1 MISTR
6 DEQSLSI
13 GSQKISVCVTTGE
26 TSRCTVIFGH
36 GAGAGMK
43 HKSLDEIATAFA
55 EVGISTLRFN
65 FPYMEA
71 GRNRVD
77 SLQVSTS
84 TFKEVHSFAVAQA
97 LNPLFLGGH
106 SFGGRMATHA
116 VVEHSLS
123 VKGLILCS
131 FPLHNPKK
139 PSLDRA
145 SHFDKITCPI
155 LFLIG
160 TRDGMANADL
170 IRQLSKQHHASFK
183 WLDTADHGYKTLKR
197 SRVRKDDVFHEIAQ
211 YSDEFVGEILNDD

>member
-6 DEQSLSI
+6 DEQSLTVE
-13 GSQKISVCVTTGE
+13 GQKVSVCLTTGN

-36 GAGAGMK
+36 GAGAGMR
-43 HKSLDEIATAFA
+43 HSSLDGIANAFA

-77 SLQVSTS
+77 TLSVSTQ
-84 TFKEVHSFAVAQA
+84 TFKEALSFAVTND
-97 LNPLFLGGH
+97 LEPLFLGGH

-116 VVEHSLS
+116 VAEHNLIVE
-123 VKGLILCS
+123 GLILSS

-145 SHFDKITCPI
+145 SHFDKINCPI

-170 IRQLSKQHHASFK
+170 IQQLSAEHQAVLK

-197 SRVRKDDVFHEIAQ
+197 TRTRQDDVFHEIAEHT
-211 YSDEFVGEILNDD
+211 DAFVTELLQQH

>member
-6 DEQSLSI
+6 DEQPLTVE
-13 GSQKISVCVTTGE
+13 GQEISVCLTTGSS
-26 TSRCTVIFGH
+26 SRCTVIFGH
-36 GAGAGMK
+36 GAGAGMR
-43 HKSLDEIATAFA
+43 HSSLDAIASAFA
-55 EVGISTLRFN
+55 ELGISTLRFN

-77 SLQVSTS
+77 SLSVSTN
-84 TFKEVHSFAVAQA
+84 TFKEVYDFAVTNG
-97 LNPLFLGGH
+97 LEPLFLGGH

-116 VVEHSLS
+116 VVEHDLN
-123 VKGLILCS
+123 VNGLILSS

-145 SHFDKITCPI
+145 SHFDKINCPI

-170 IRQLSKQHHASFK
+170 IRELSANHQASLK

-197 SRVRKDDVFHEIAQ
+197 TRTRQDDVFHEIAEHT
-211 YSDEFVGEILNDD
+211 DVFVGEILKRN

>member
-1 MISTR
+1 MRHS
-6 DEQSLSI
+6 
-13 GSQKISVCVTTGE
+13 
-26 TSRCTVIFGH
+26 
-36 GAGAGMK
+36 
-43 HKSLDEIATAFA
+43 SLDGIATAFA

-77 SLQVSTS
+77 ALSVSTQ
-84 TFKEVHSFAVAQA
+84 TFKEVHSFAVAKG
-97 LNPLFLGGH
+97 LDPLFLGGH

-116 VVEHSLS
+116 VVEHNLI
-123 VKGLILCS
+123 VEGLILSS

-139 PSLDRA
+139 TSVDRA
-145 SHFDKITCPI
+145 SHFDKISCPI

-170 IRQLSKQHHASFK
+170 IQQLSVEHQASLK

-197 SRVRKDDVFHEIAQ
+197 TRTRQDNVFQEIAEHTDAFV
-211 YSDEFVGEILNDD
+211 SDILKQL

>member
-6 DEQSLSI
+6 GEQPI
-13 GSQKISVCVTTGE
+13 MVEGQKISVCLTTGN
-26 TSRCTVIFGH
+26 TSKCTVIFGH
-36 GAGAGMK
+36 GAGAGMR
-43 HKSLDEIATAFA
+43 HSSLDAIATAFA

-77 SLQVSTS
+77 PLSVSTQ
-84 TFKEVHSFAVAQA
+84 TFKEVYSLAVRNG
-97 LNPLFLGGH
+97 LDPLFLGGH

-116 VVEHSLS
+116 VVEHNL
-123 VKGLILCS
+123 VAKGLILSS

-145 SHFDKITCPI
+145 SHFDKIRCPI

-170 IRQLSKQHHASFK
+170 IRELSEEHQASLK

-197 SRVRKDDVFHEIAQ
+197 SRTRHDDVFQEIAKHT
-211 YSDEFVGEILNDD
+211 DVFVNEVLKQH

>member
-6 DEQSLSI
+6 DEQPI
-13 GSQKISVCVTTGE
+13 TIEGQKISVSLTTGSF
-26 TSRCTVIFGH
+26 SRCTVIFGH
-36 GAGAGMK
+36 GAGAGMR
-43 HKSLDEIATAFA
+43 HSSLDAIASAFA
-55 EVGISTLRFN
+55 ELGISTLRFN

-77 SLQVSTS
+77 SLSVSTN
-84 TFKEVHSFAVAQA
+84 TFKEAYNFAVTTG
-97 LNPLFLGGH
+97 LDPLFLGGH

-116 VVEHSLS
+116 VVEHDLDIN
-123 VKGLILCS
+123 GLILSS

-145 SHFDKITCPI
+145 SHFDKIKCPI

-160 TRDGMANADL
+160 TRDGMANEDL
-170 IRQLSKQHHASFK
+170 IRQLSAKHQASLK

-197 SRVRKDDVFHEIAQ
+197 TRTRQDDVFHEIAEHT
-211 YSDEFVGEILNDD
+211 DVFVREILKHN

>member
-1 MISTR
+1 MRHS
-6 DEQSLSI
+6 
-13 GSQKISVCVTTGE
+13 
-26 TSRCTVIFGH
+26 
-36 GAGAGMK
+36 
-43 HKSLDEIATAFA
+43 SLDGIANAFA

-77 SLQVSTS
+77 ALSVSTQ
-84 TFKEVHSFAVAQA
+84 TFKEAHSFAVTNG
-97 LNPLFLGGH
+97 LEPLFLGGH

-116 VVEHSLS
+116 VAEHNLIVE
-123 VKGLILCS
+123 GLILSS

-145 SHFDKITCPI
+145 SHFDKINCPI

-170 IRQLSKQHHASFK
+170 IQQLSTEHRAVLK

-197 SRVRKDDVFHEIAQ
+197 TRTREDDVFHEIAEHA
-211 YSDEFVGEILNDD
+211 DAFVREITQQH

>member
-1 MISTR
+1 MISTC
-6 DEQSLSI
+6 DERSLTVEA
-13 GSQKISVCVTTGE
+13 QEISVCLTTGN
-26 TSRCTVIFGH
+26 TSKCTVIFGH
-36 GAGAGMK
+36 GAGAGMR
-43 HKSLDEIATAFA
+43 HASLDAIATAFA

-77 SLQVSTS
+77 ALSVSTQ
-84 TFKEVHSFAVAQA
+84 TFKEVYSLAVRKGLA
-97 LNPLFLGGH
+97 PLFLGGH

-116 VVEHSLS
+116 VVEHNLI
-123 VKGLILCS
+123 VKGLILSS

-145 SHFDKITCPI
+145 SHFDKIKCPI

-160 TRDGMANADL
+160 TRDGMASADL
-170 IRQLSKQHHASFK
+170 IRALSVEHQASLK

-197 SRVRKDDVFHEIAQ
+197 TRTRQDDVFHEIAEHT
-211 YSDEFVGEILNDD
+211 DRFVSEILTPH

>member
-1 MISTR
+1 MTSTR
-6 DEQSLSI
+6 DEQPLTVE
-13 GSQKISVCVTTGE
+13 GQKISTCLTTGN
-26 TSRCTVIFGH
+26 TSKCTVIFGH
-36 GAGAGMK
+36 GAGAGMR
-43 HKSLDEIATAFA
+43 HSSLDAIATALA

-77 SLQVSTS
+77 ALSVSTQ
-84 TFKEVHSFAVAQA
+84 TFKEVYSLAVRNE
-97 LNPLFLGGH
+97 LDPLFLGGH

-116 VVEHSLS
+116 VVEHNLV
-123 VKGLILCS
+123 VKGLILSS

-145 SHFDKITCPI
+145 SHFDKIKCPI

-160 TRDGMANADL
+160 TRDGMANPDL
-170 IRQLSKQHHASFK
+170 IRALSAEHQATLK

-197 SRVRKDDVFHEIAQ
+197 TRSRRDDVFHEIAEHT
-211 YSDEFVGEILNDD
+211 DLFVSEILTQY

>member
-6 DEQSLSI
+6 DEKSLTVE
-13 GSQKISVCVTTGE
+13 GQEISVCLTAGN

-36 GAGAGMK
+36 GAGAGMR
-43 HKSLDEIATAFA
+43 HASLDAIAIANA

-77 SLQVSTS
+77 ALSVSTQ
-84 TFKEVHSFAVAQA
+84 TFKELHSFAITKG
-97 LNPLFLGGH
+97 LDPLFLGGH

-116 VVEHSLS
+116 VVEHNL
-123 VKGLILCS
+123 VVEGLILSS

-145 SHFDKITCPI
+145 RHFDKIKCPI

-170 IRQLSKQHHASFK
+170 MQQLAAEHQATLK

-197 SRVRKDDVFHEIAQ
+197 TRTRQDDVFQEIAKHTDAFV
-211 YSDEFVGEILNDD
+211 SDILKLR

>member
-6 DEQSLSI
+6 DEKPLTIEGQNI
-13 GSQKISVCVTTGE
+13 NVCLTTGR
-26 TSRCTVIFGH
+26 TSKCTVIFGH

-43 HKSLDEIATAFA
+43 HSSLEAIATAFA

-77 SLQVSTS
+77 SLSVSTN
-84 TFKEVHSFAVAQA
+84 TFKAVHSFAVTKG
-97 LNPLFLGGH
+97 LDPLFLGGH

-116 VVEHSLS
+116 VVEHDLM
-123 VKGLILCS
+123 VKGLILSS

-145 SHFDKITCPI
+145 GHFDKITCPI

-160 TRDGMANADL
+160 TRDGMASADL
-170 IRQLSKQHHASFK
+170 IQQLATERQASLK

-197 SRVRKDDVFHEIAQ
+197 TRNRQDDVFHEIAEHT
-211 YSDEFVGEILNDD
+211 DAFVSEILNPN

>member
-6 DEQSLSI
+6 DEQSLTVE
-13 GSQKISVCVTTGE
+13 GQEISVCLTTGS

-36 GAGAGMK
+36 GAGAGMR
-43 HKSLDEIATAFA
+43 HTSLDAIANANA
-55 EVGISTLRFN
+55 ELGISTLRFN

-77 SLQVSTS
+77 ALSVSTQ
-84 TFKEVHSFAVAQA
+84 TFKELHSFAKAKG
-97 LNPLFLGGH
+97 LDPLFLGGH
-106 SFGGRMATHA
+106 SFGGRMSTHA
-116 VVEHSLS
+116 VVEHNL
-123 VKGLILCS
+123 VVEGLILSS

-145 SHFDKITCPI
+145 SHFERIDCPI

-170 IRQLSKQHHASFK
+170 IQQLAVRHQATLK

-197 SRVRKDDVFHEIAQ
+197 TRTRQDDVFREIAE
-211 YSDEFVGEILNDD
+211 YTDAFVSDMLNQR

>member
-1 MISTR
+1 MTQDR
-6 DEQSLSI
+6 KFQSLTVDR
-13 GSQKISVCVTTGE
+13 QKINTCLTTSS

-36 GAGAGMK
+36 GAGAGMR
-43 HKSLDEIATAFA
+43 HTSLEAISDAFA

-77 SLQVSTS
+77 SLTTSTS
-84 TFKEVHSFAVAQA
+84 TIKEVFTYTVTQSKE
-97 LNPLFLGGH
+97 PIFLGGH

-116 VVEHSLS
+116 VVEHSMC

-131 FPLHNPKK
+131 FPLHNPKN

-145 SHFDKITCPI
+145 SHFAKISCPI
-155 LFLIG
+155 LFLSG
-160 TRDGMANADL
+160 TRDGMANSEL
-170 IRQLSKQHHASFK
+170 MHQLTQVHNASLK

-197 SRVRKDDVFHEIAQ
+197 TRVRQDDVFHEIAS
-211 YSDEFVGEILNDD
+211 YADEFVSGILNKD